1 MILVTNLLNHID
13 EAFLRRFQSVIYFPV
28 PDQVMRLELWKKML
42 PEVWLEGQPEGLF
55 GQITRYELS
64 GGSISNVIRRCAL
77 QLLANREK
85 TLRPEILLGAVDK
98 KLHKEKMA

>member
-1 MILVTNLLNHID
+1 MNNSTC
-13 EAFLRRFQSVIYFPV
+13 
-28 PDQVMRLELWKKML
+28 
-42 PEVWLEGQPEGLF
+42 
-55 GQITRYELS
+55 
-64 GGSISNVIRRCAL
+64 GSISNVIRRCAL